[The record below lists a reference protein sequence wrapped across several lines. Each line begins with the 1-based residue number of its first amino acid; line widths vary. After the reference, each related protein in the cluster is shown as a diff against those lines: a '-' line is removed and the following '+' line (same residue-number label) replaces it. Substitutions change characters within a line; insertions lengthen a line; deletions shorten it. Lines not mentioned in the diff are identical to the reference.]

1 MQREVVAAA
10 MVVQRMLERD
20 AARQQGGAHHIP
32 APACVT
38 VCQFVCCAAFV
49 SVAKA
54 CGRVEVEVLQ
64 WSRLRHFVLYVAS
77 FVMGTYSNMRALAS
91 TNVETVI
98 VARCCSPLA
107 VVGIDYIAYGRE
119 APTTRSS
126 CALMLVAIGAATY
139 VWVDRGFRA
148 HGLLAYRWVAVWW
161 TTTVFQ
167 LTYGKFLVTHIG
179 LQSLWTA
186 VSNTNACATLP
197 APRDCV
203 LDRGGRDGVGGR
215 VLVARGDRGWLA
227 ASCGVGIGISWSG
240 FQCQKLMSATSYT
253 VLGVAN
259 KVAVVAASALLLGGG
274 VSPAGLCALMACLVG
289 CSLYRPAPLRIR
301 RRGRRWWGRT
311 HGMRRPPRERAS
323 GTYCTSPYIST
334 CLMLRYSP
342 VVPKYMYA
350 LELVVTNGV

>member
-10 MVVQRMLERD
+10 MVYSVCSSGMLLVNKVVLT
-20 AARQQGGAHHIP
+20 HIP

-167 LTYGKFLVTHIG
+167 LTYGKFLVTAH
-179 LQSLWTA
+179 WTA
-186 VSNTNACATLP
+186 VLVDGGLLHQRVRHAAR
-197 APRDCV
+197 PRDCV

-215 VLVARGDRGWLA
+215 VLVARGTGVAGRLLRGWDRHLMVWIPVPEA
-227 ASCGVGIGISWSG
+227 DVGH
-240 FQCQKLMSATSYT
+240 
-253 VLGVAN
+253 
-259 KVAVVAASALLLGGG
+259 LLHCARGGQQGGG
-274 VSPAGLCALMACLVG
+274 
-289 CSLYRPAPLRIR
+289 
-301 RRGRRWWGRT
+301 GR
-311 HGMRRPPRERAS
+311 RERAAAGRRGVPCRPVRLDGMPGRVLPVPTSAVAGS
-323 GTYCTSPYIST
+323 GGEGGAGGEGRTACGVLHVRGHPGLT
-334 CLMLRYSP
+334 
-342 VVPKYMYA
+342 VP
-350 LELVVTNGV
+350 LHTFLHVLC

>member
-1 MQREVVAAA
+1 MNGSVRTPTRLPGLSMQREVVAAA
-10 MVVQRMLERD
+10 MVYSVCSSGMLLVNKVVLT
-20 AARQQGGAHHIP
+20 HIP

-186 VSNTNACATLP
+186 VFYTNACATLP
-197 APRDCV
+197 ALAIALLNGEGETAWEAVSSTR
-203 LDRGGRDGVGGR
+203 
-215 VLVARGDRGWLA
+215 AAQAWLA

-253 VLGVAN
+253 VIGVAN

-289 CSLYRPAPLRIR
+289 CSLYRPAPLRDPEER
-301 RRGRRWWGRT
+301 EALVGKDA
-311 HGMRRPPRERAS
+311 RPAAS
-323 GTYCTSPYIST
+323 ST
-334 CLMLRYSP
+334 
-342 VVPKYMYA
+342 
-350 LELVVTNGV
+350 